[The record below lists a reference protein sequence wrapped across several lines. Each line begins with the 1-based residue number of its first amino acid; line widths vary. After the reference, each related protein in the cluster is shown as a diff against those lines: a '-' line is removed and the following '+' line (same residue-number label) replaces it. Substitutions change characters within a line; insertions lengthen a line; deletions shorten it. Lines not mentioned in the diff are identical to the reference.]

1 MEENPSM
8 GALMFEEK
16 IIKNFY
22 RKVFTVE
29 KAKKS
34 THKYLNILYFSS
46 LFSRLTLTAEKLQPA
61 ALVGAHLGTLRQIT
75 AIRVLVNLAWRRCI
89 QTPP

>member
-29 KAKKS
+29 KAKQA
-34 THKYLNILYFSS
+34 THKYLNILYCSS
-46 LFSRLTLTAEKLQPA
+46 LFSRLALTAEINHPA
-61 ALVGAHLGTLRQIT
+61 ALAGAHLQTLRQIT
-75 AIRVLVNLAWRRCI
+75 AVPVSSNIAWS
-89 QTPP
+89 